1 MLRRILRS
9 LRYQASRLKPP
20 FIIFDVGSCDGKQFL
35 RRCQTDP
42 STVVYAFEPEP
53 ESYQAVLRNTAGLPN
68 FHAFQMAVSNVDG
81 SRTFNVASVVGNH
94 SFYEFVDRVNETW
107 KTPFAEQLPAWVPDF
122 EEKRTITVET
132 TRLDT
137 FIRRMR
143 IPYVSYL
150 HIDAQGEDLNVLES
164 LGDEMSLVRAGVIEV
179 CLKPLYKGH
188 FTKDEAIAFLI
199 TNGFVITR
207 IESEHFGLV
216 ENVYYERA

>member
-1 MLRRILRS
+1 MYLK
-9 LRYQASRLKPP
+9 YQASRLKPR

-35 RRCQTDP
+35 RRCQTDA

-53 ESYQAVLRNTAGLPN
+53 ESYQAVLRNTAGLRN
-68 FHAFQMAVSNVDG
+68 FHAFPMAVSSVDG
-81 SRTFNVASVVGNH
+81 IRTFNVTSVVGNH
-94 SFYEFVDRVNETW
+94 SLYEFVDDVNETW
-107 KTPFAEQLPAWVPDF
+107 KAPYAEQMPSWVPDF
-122 EEKRTITVET
+122 QEKRSITVEA

-137 FIRRMR
+137 FITRMH

-150 HIDAQGEDLNVLES
+150 HIDAQGEDLKVLES
-164 LGDEMSLVRAGVIEV
+164 LGDKMSLVRAGVIEV

-188 FTKDEAIAFLI
+188 FTKDEAIAFL
-199 TNGFVITR
+199 TSNGFVIKG